1 MIIGYIYTNEKS
13 DAQVDDKAQ
22 KASEKVLKKL
32 NISIE
37 ELTDYCLDVHKD
49 KGKSLKD

>member
-13 DAQVDDKAQ
+13 DAQVDDKAK
-22 KASEKVLKKL
+22 KAADKVFKKL

-37 ELTDYCLDVHKD
+37 ELTDYCLDIHKD
-49 KGKSLKD
+49 EGKSLKK